1 MSYTLLLCVC
11 KYVASR
17 YIIRFG
23 IKDWPKMLTVP
34 PDKLLAFPLI
44 LSPLAAL
51 LAFLFAQY
59 NLQPG
64 PSTYP
69 IKSK

>member
-1 MSYTLLLCVC
+1 M
-11 KYVASR
+11 
-17 YIIRFG
+17 
-23 IKDWPKMLTVP
+23 KDWPKMLTVP
-34 PDKLLAFPLI
+34 PDRLLAFPLI

-51 LAFLFAQY
+51 LASLFAQY